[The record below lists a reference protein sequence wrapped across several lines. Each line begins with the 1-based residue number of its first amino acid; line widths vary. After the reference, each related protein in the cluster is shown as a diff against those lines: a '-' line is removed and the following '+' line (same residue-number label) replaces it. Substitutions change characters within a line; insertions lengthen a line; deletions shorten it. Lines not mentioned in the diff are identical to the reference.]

1 MRPDCSSR
9 GFTVV
14 FVLATASV
22 FGVISTL
29 LVNREVLMRVGG
41 VVTIAMGLVFIGL
54 IPALQKDVRFEP
66 RRVSSLVGAPLL
78 GGVFALGWTP
88 CLGPTL
94 AGVMSVAAGTDG
106 MTAAR
111 GVTLIVA
118 YCIGLGL
125 PFIILALGSARALTG
140 VGWLRRNART
150 IQIFGGIMLVAVGI
164 ALVTGAWDHVRRL
177 GSRRIYLG
185 GDAAD
190 MTADDNN
197 DHPKPVL
204 PKQSVIGRVVAL
216 GRNTWRG
223 LTSMRTALVLLFL
236 LALAAI
242 PGALL
247 PQRTLNEG
255 KVTDYIAARPTLGP
269 WMDRLEL
276 FDVFSSFWFTAIY
289 ALLFIS
295 LVGCI
300 LPRCVEHA
308 KALRTRPV
316 NAPRNLARLPH
327 HTKSVVDGETPDE
340 LAARVSKELRGWAR
354 RNASRRFE
362 ITTRRRDHHLGERR
376 DTSASSATSCST
388 SRWSDC

>member
-1 MRPDCSSR
+1 MTTTTTTLLAGSETLSAGVGEAFQNAVSSGPLLLALGACVLAGLVSFASPCVVPLVPGYLSYLAGVVGADAPAITAEEAKARTITRSSR
-9 GFTVV
+9 LRVAGAAGLFVAGFTVV

-41 VVTIAMGLVFIGL
+41 VITIAMGLVFIGL

-164 ALVTGAWDHVRRL
+164 ALVTGAWDQFVGWVR
-177 GSRRIYLG
+177 
-185 GDAAD
+185 DA
-190 MTADDNN
+190 
-197 DHPKPVL
+197 
-204 PKQSVIGRVVAL
+204 
-216 GRNTWRG
+216 
-223 LTSMRTALVLLFL
+223 
-236 LALAAI
+236 
-242 PGALL
+242 
-247 PQRTLNEG
+247 
-255 KVTDYIAARPTLGP
+255 
-269 WMDRLEL
+269 
-276 FDVFSSFWFTAIY
+276 
-289 ALLFIS
+289 FIS
-295 LVGCI
+295 EVT
-300 LPRCVEHA
+300 LP
-308 KALRTRPV
+308 
-316 NAPRNLARLPH
+316 
-327 HTKSVVDGETPDE
+327 
-340 LAARVSKELRGWAR
+340 
-354 RNASRRFE
+354 
-362 ITTRRRDHHLGERR
+362 I
-376 DTSASSATSCST
+376 
-388 SRWSDC
+388 